1 VLFLDSTKE
10 SIKTLVDAIS
20 EKLQVVNRGLFDP
33 EDFSEDCLE
42 DLQDIH
48 KMIMMKATVSISE
61 KEAILTEL
69 SKMRKK

>member
-1 VLFLDSTKE
+1 LGSTKE
-10 SIKTLVDAIS
+10 SIEELVNAIS

-33 EDFSEDCLE
+33 EDFNENCLE

>member
-1 VLFLDSTKE
+1 MGSTKE
-10 SIKTLVDAIS
+10 SIEVLVNAIS

-33 EDFSEDCLE
+33 EDFNESCLE

-48 KMIMMKATVSISE
+48 KMIMMKSTVSISE